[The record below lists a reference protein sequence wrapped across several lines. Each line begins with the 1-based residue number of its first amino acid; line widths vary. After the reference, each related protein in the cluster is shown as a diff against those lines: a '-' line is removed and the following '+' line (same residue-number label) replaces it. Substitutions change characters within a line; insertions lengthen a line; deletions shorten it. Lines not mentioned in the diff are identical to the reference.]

1 MTTNASRRQFLGVA
15 ASLAAASPAAARLGA
30 PFATSLAAMG
40 TLAAGNARA
49 FDASGPYRA
58 LVCLFM
64 NGGNDSH
71 NWVVPVDISGYAE
84 YAAARRELAVPSS
97 ALLPIASTSQ
107 AVGRSFGMPTEL
119 QPLHKWY
126 EAGQAAIVAN
136 VGPLVRPTT
145 QAEFMAGTD
154 LPSKLFSHN
163 DQASTWQSL
172 APEGAPSGWGGRMG
186 DILMSGNQHGVF
198 TAVSAAGN
206 ALFLSGDQVTQFQ
219 VGLDGPVALNALI
232 ASSIF
237 GSTTGAAALKRTLA
251 AAGSGAHQNE
261 YTRVVQRAIESNAV
275 LQSALPSVQVPA
287 IPPTVIPI
295 GTGGSIALNQ
305 DSLARQLRTVA
316 RLIGAGQILGMRRQV
331 FMVSMG
337 GFDSHANQMRD
348 QPAQMARVA
357 QSIDYFMSAL
367 STMGL
372 LGNVT
377 LFTAS
382 DFGRTL
388 TSNGSGSDH
397 GWGSHHFVAG
407 GAVNGRDIYGRF
419 PVTALGTSDDVGSGR
434 LLPSTSVTEY
444 AATLGRW
451 MGLSDADLALVL
463 PNLPNFPAGTG
474 GFMAE

>member
-1 MTTNASRRQFLGVA
+1 MCTNASRRQFLRIA
-15 ASLAAASPAAARLGA
+15 AGLSAAAGPVSA
-30 PFATSLAAMG
+30 PLATSLAALG
-40 TLAAGNARA
+40 TLAAGNAQA
-49 FDASGPYRA
+49 FDAAGPYRA

-71 NWVVPVDISGYAE
+71 NWVVPIDVTGYAE
-84 YAAARRELAVPSS
+84 YSAARRELALPFGN
-97 ALLPIASTSQ
+97 LLPIGSTSQ
-107 AVGRSFGMPTEL
+107 AAGRTFGMPSEL
-119 QPLHKWY
+119 QPLRKWY
-126 EAGQAAIVAN
+126 EAGQAAVVAN

-145 QAEFMAGTD
+145 QAEFLAGTS

-163 DQASTWQSL
+163 DQASAWQSL

-198 TAVSAAGN
+198 TAISAAGN
-206 ALFLSGDQVTQFQ
+206 ALFLSGSIVTQFQ
-219 VGLDGPVALNALI
+219 VGLDGPVTLNALT
-232 ASSIF
+232 ASSVF
-237 GSTTGAAALKRTLA
+237 GSPHGAAALRRTLA
-251 AAGSGAHQNE
+251 ATGSTAHQGE
-261 YTRVVQRAIESNAV
+261 YTRIVQRAIESNAV
-275 LQSALPSVQVPA
+275 LQTALPGVQVPA
-287 IPPTVIPI
+287 IPATLIPL
-295 GTGGSIALNQ
+295 GAGGSIALDQ

-316 RLIGAGQILGMRRQV
+316 RLIGAGQTLGMRRQV

-337 GFDSHANQMRD
+337 GFDSHANQVRD
-348 QPAQMARVA
+348 QPALMARVS

-367 STMGL
+367 SAMGML
-372 LGNVT
+372 ESVT

-388 TSNGSGSDH
+388 ASNGSGSDH

-419 PVTALGTSDDVGSGR
+419 PITALRTSDDVGSGR

-451 MGLSDADLALVL
+451 MGLSNADLSLVL
-463 PNLPNFPAGTG
+463 PNLSNFPLSSGS
-474 GFMAE
+474 FMQS